1 MILCFRKR
9 FCCHAAGGG
18 VCKFAVHTVRNG
30 CSTCSGL
37 LTTGRWWSASLNI
50 SDRVGSSRPQY
61 PSCWHRLTSESS
73 FAMWPAEHMLCH
85 ARPAYV
91 IFAKRVARKTSCSDS
106 SGMLWTR
113 SCSAYSK
120 LLRDASK
127 LLTWSAADE
136 ISLTVTPRMRILL
149 TCSMSR
155 HGAGRLANF
164 PRLPRAQITI
174 RLSAVQR

>member
-73 FAMWPAEHMLCH
+73 FAMSPAEHMPCH
-85 ARPAYV
+85 AGPAYV
-91 IFAKRVARKTSCSDS
+91 LILSDISSTDLQKRFGEWQEALESKGLKVNADKTEDS
-106 SGMLWTR
+106 R
-113 SCSAYSK
+113 ASA
-120 LLRDASK
+120 D
-127 LLTWSAADE
+127 
-136 ISLTVTPRMRILL
+136 
-149 TCSMSR
+149 
-155 HGAGRLANF
+155 HG
-164 PRLPRAQITI
+164 
-174 RLSAVQR
+174 